1 MDQSNNECEASELAS
16 ESARR
21 ELGSSGSID
30 GNGNDDDDDDDES
43 KNVNSDLRYVYVF
56 ELMCLK
62 KSISPHLQILP

>member
-56 ELMCLK
+56 ELKCV
-62 KSISPHLQILP
+62 